1 MKLIRTRLLL
11 PLLAALFLTVGLTAC
26 GSSSQPAPTD
36 TSADV
41 VGIYRLQHISAAG
54 LDLDADA
61 LVILTAV
68 EKVSI
73 NYNKPNQKGL
83 DTLTVD
89 EAKQYIAEGHFAP
102 GSMLPKVEAAIK
114 FVESKKGRKSIIT
127 SLDKAVEALEGKAGT
142 VVC

>member
-61 LVILTAV
+61 LSETMGTQISIQLEVKADGTFVMDSAMPELNRQETISGTWSQKDGAITFATDSEELPGTFSDGVLTLEQNDQSLV
-68 EKVSI
+68 FEKS
-73 NYNKPNQKGL
+73 
-83 DTLTVD
+83 
-89 EAKQYIAEGHFAP
+89 
-102 GSMLPKVEAAIK
+102 
-114 FVESKKGRKSIIT
+114 
-127 SLDKAVEALEGKAGT
+127 
-142 VVC
+142 

>member
-61 LVILTAV
+61 LSETM
-68 EKVSI
+68 
-73 NYNKPNQKGL
+73 G
-83 DTLTVD
+83 TLFRRGPD
-89 EAKQYIAEGHFAP
+89 PGAERPEP
-102 GSMLPKVEAAIK
+102 GI
-114 FVESKKGRKSIIT
+114 
-127 SLDKAVEALEGKAGT
+127 
-142 VVC
+142 

>member
-61 LVILTAV
+61 LSETMGTQISIQLEVKADGTFVMDSAMPELNRQETISGTWSQKDGAIIFATDSEELPVTFSDGVLTLEQNDQSLV
-68 EKVSI
+68 FEKS
-73 NYNKPNQKGL
+73 
-83 DTLTVD
+83 
-89 EAKQYIAEGHFAP
+89 
-102 GSMLPKVEAAIK
+102 
-114 FVESKKGRKSIIT
+114 
-127 SLDKAVEALEGKAGT
+127 
-142 VVC
+142 

>member
-61 LVILTAV
+61 LSETMGTQISIQLEVKADGTFVMDSAMPELNRQETISGTWSQKDGAIIFATDIEELPVTFSDGVLTLEQNDQSLV
-68 EKVSI
+68 F
-73 NYNKPNQKGL
+73 
-83 DTLTVD
+83 D
-89 EAKQYIAEGHFAP
+89 
-102 GSMLPKVEAAIK
+102 
-114 FVESKKGRKSIIT
+114 KS
-127 SLDKAVEALEGKAGT
+127 
-142 VVC
+142 

>member
-36 TSADV
+36 TNADV

-61 LVILTAV
+61 LSETMGTQISIQLEVKADGTFVMDSAMPELNRQETISGTWSQKDGAITFATDSEELPVTFSDGVLTLEQNDQSLV
-68 EKVSI
+68 FEKS
-73 NYNKPNQKGL
+73 
-83 DTLTVD
+83 
-89 EAKQYIAEGHFAP
+89 
-102 GSMLPKVEAAIK
+102 
-114 FVESKKGRKSIIT
+114 
-127 SLDKAVEALEGKAGT
+127 
-142 VVC
+142 

>member
-54 LDLDADA
+54 R
-61 LVILTAV
+61 IWT
-68 EKVSI
+68 
-73 NYNKPNQKGL
+73 P
-83 DTLTVD
+83 
-89 EAKQYIAEGHFAP
+89 
-102 GSMLPKVEAAIK
+102 M
-114 FVESKKGRKSIIT
+114 R
-127 SLDKAVEALEGKAGT
+127 
-142 VVC
+142 

>member
-61 LVILTAV
+61 LSETMGTQISIQLEVKADGTFVMDSAMPELNRQETISGTWSQKDGAITFATDSEELPGTFSAGVLTLEQNTQSLV
-68 EKVSI
+68 FEK
-73 NYNKPNQKGL
+73 
-83 DTLTVD
+83 T
-89 EAKQYIAEGHFAP
+89 
-102 GSMLPKVEAAIK
+102 
-114 FVESKKGRKSIIT
+114 
-127 SLDKAVEALEGKAGT
+127 
-142 VVC
+142 

>member
-41 VGIYRLQHISAAG
+41 VGIYHLQHISAAG

-61 LVILTAV
+61 LSETMGTQISIQLEVKADGTFVMDSAMPELNRQETISGTWSQKDGAIIFATDSEELPVTFSDGVLTLEQNDQSLV
-68 EKVSI
+68 FEKS
-73 NYNKPNQKGL
+73 
-83 DTLTVD
+83 
-89 EAKQYIAEGHFAP
+89 
-102 GSMLPKVEAAIK
+102 
-114 FVESKKGRKSIIT
+114 
-127 SLDKAVEALEGKAGT
+127 
-142 VVC
+142 

>member
-26 GSSSQPAPTD
+26 GSPSQPAPTD

-61 LVILTAV
+61 LSETMGTKI
-68 EKVSI
+68 SI
-73 NYNKPNQKGL
+73 QLEVKADGTFVMDSAMPELNRQETISGTWSQEE
-83 DTLTVD
+83 DTLT
-89 EAKQYIAEGHFAP
+89 FATD
-102 GSMLPKVEAAIK
+102 SEELPVTLSDGLLTLEQD
-114 FVESKKGRKSIIT
+114 GQ
-127 SLDKAVEALEGKAGT
+127 SLVFEKT
-142 VVC
+142 

>member
-61 LVILTAV
+61 LSETMGTQI
-68 EKVSI
+68 SI
-73 NYNKPNQKGL
+73 QLEVKADGTFVMDSAMPELNRQETISGTWSQKDG
-83 DTLTVD
+83 TLT
-89 EAKQYIAEGHFAP
+89 FATD
-102 GSMLPKVEAAIK
+102 SEELPVTFSDGVLTLEQNDQSLV
-114 FVESKKGRKSIIT
+114 FEKS
-127 SLDKAVEALEGKAGT
+127 
-142 VVC
+142 

>member
-61 LVILTAV
+61 LSETMGTQISIQLEVKADGTFVMDSAMPGLNRQETISGTWSQKDGAITFATDSEELPVTSSDGVLTLEQNDQSLV
-68 EKVSI
+68 FEKS
-73 NYNKPNQKGL
+73 
-83 DTLTVD
+83 
-89 EAKQYIAEGHFAP
+89 
-102 GSMLPKVEAAIK
+102 
-114 FVESKKGRKSIIT
+114 
-127 SLDKAVEALEGKAGT
+127 
-142 VVC
+142 

>member
-61 LVILTAV
+61 LSETMGTQISIQLEVKADGTFVMDSAMPELNRQETISGTWSQKDGAITFATDSEELPVTFSDGVLTL
-68 EKVSI
+68 EQ
-73 NYNKPNQKGL
+73 NDQ
-83 DTLTVD
+83 
-89 EAKQYIAEGHFAP
+89 
-102 GSMLPKVEAAIK
+102 
-114 FVESKKGRKSIIT
+114 
-127 SLDKAVEALEGKAGT
+127 SLVFEET
-142 VVC
+142 